1 MDIVQQIIDEIKR
14 RIDLYKNDEHVSAH
28 TCGYLDANETLLEYI
43 ESLKKKTV
51 DYDKLQTMLDEAL
64 EKETKESWEKFLG
77 EEEPVSE
84 DLEEEYKHFLNE
96 IKDML
101 HLWHPYKQLEWGN
114 AIARHFANWQKE
126 RMLKDAMPCKLGWYD
141 CFVPEFTEEQ
151 MADVADK
158 LKLNVGDDIKVL
170 IVKYK

>member
-43 ESLKKKTV
+43 ELLKKKTV

-77 EEEPVSE
+77 EEDVEKEVNNWRHQ
-84 DLEEEYKHFLNE
+84 HFHGRR
-96 IKDML
+96 D
-101 HLWHPYKQLEWGN
+101 
-114 AIARHFANWQKE
+114 
-126 RMLKDAMPCKLGWYD
+126 KDASGEYL
-141 CFVPEFTEEQ
+141 
-151 MADVADK
+151 
-158 LKLNVGDDIKVL
+158 
-170 IVKYK
+170 

>member
-1 MDIVQQIIDEIKR
+1 MDIVQPIIDEIKR

-77 EEEPVSE
+77 EEDIEKEVNNWRHQHFHGRRDKDANGEYLERTSQL
-84 DLEEEYKHFLNE
+84 DL
-96 IKDML
+96 
-101 HLWHPYKQLEWGN
+101 
-114 AIARHFANWQKE
+114 ARHFANWQKE